1 MSLVVFDCFFFRFRW
16 GFERV
21 ALTPENSDQAEI
33 RTESFS
39 SVPITFSKQRKAFA
53 SSSPP
58 KIIAALTNLKCLQ
71 F

>member
-1 MSLVVFDCFFFRFRW
+1 M
-16 GFERV
+16 